1 MNVSM
6 KKLPLLLLPLL
17 SGCATPEGD
26 GSFVTEKTPA
36 AAVLSGES
44 SSGDY
49 ADRVRSANQRND
61 DRLIKGDWRGARPA
75 VGPGPDLQRP

>member
-1 MNVSM
+1 MKISM
-6 KKLPLLLLPLL
+6 KKPSLLLLPLL
-17 SGCATPEGD
+17 AGCATPEGD
-26 GSFVTEKTPA
+26 RSFVTERTPA

-61 DRLIKGDWRGARPA
+61 DRLLKGDWRGARPA
-75 VGPGPDLQRP
+75 VGPRPDLQRP